1 MASQRRAELVDY
13 GISELRITN
22 ALREDAVDLDVT
34 SLHHRRAV
42 HRWERM
48 SVGDLIERVTWS
60 RPDKVAITGR
70 PGAYADERFAAL
82 TYRQADQ
89 VANQVARALLARGL
103 ERGDVV
109 LLFCENSVEAYLA
122 KIGIAKAGLVAAPL
136 NPMMAPDLVAAMID
150 LVRPKLAIVDA
161 ELWPRAEGPFAAKG
175 LSAGIS
181 IPIGAPPVPGS
192 VSFAE
197 LIAGQ
202 DGTEPD
208 VEIHADDI
216 WEILFTSGTT
226 ALPKGVMISH
236 ATSYLAGFGFALS
249 LTRGLKLESDLTV
262 GTYLPMI
269 YHVGDQPFTYSVFLS
284 GGTLVLG
291 RRPNPEHIAEMIAE
305 DKVTALWA
313 GSPAMVRAV
322 DAVLTARPDLDAR
335 SLTVVVY
342 GWAALPPATLASM
355 KRHCGED
362 LCAFE
367 IFGQTESIACHRFW
381 PGEWPE
387 LYAATAP
394 QHNYVGVPSPVL
406 ASTVLDPDG
415 NDLAGAPGVAG
426 EAVYRSPCMMAGYY
440 RDEEATRHAFRY
452 GWFHS
457 GDSCAYD
464 ENGLRVMLDRY
475 KDIVKTG
482 GENVSSLR
490 VEAVLAQHPD
500 VAKAAVIGLPH
511 PRWSEAV
518 TAVVVLRDGSAA
530 SEEDLI
536 KHCRASLAGYETPK
550 SVVFAADLPETV
562 GGKVLKYRLR
572 ADHAGHYRD
581 VTDQF

>member
-1 MASQRRAELVDY
+1 MA
-13 GISELRITN
+13 
-22 ALREDAVDLDVT
+22 
-34 SLHHRRAV
+34 H
-42 HRWERM
+42 
-48 SVGDLIERVTWS
+48 
-60 RPDKVAITGR
+60 
-70 PGAYADERFAAL
+70 
-82 TYRQADQ
+82 
-89 VANQVARALLARGL
+89 ALLASGL

-150 LVRPKLAIVDA
+150 LVQPKLAIVDA
-161 ELWPRAEGPFAAKG
+161 ELWPKATEPFAAKG
-175 LSAGIS
+175 LRAAVTIA
-181 IPIGAPPVPGS
+181 IGGPPAPGS
-192 VSFAE
+192 VSFTE
-197 LIAGQ
+197 FIAGH
-202 DGTEPD
+202 DTGEPD

-236 ATSYLAGFGFALS
+236 ACSYAAGFGFALS
-249 LTRGLKLESDLTV
+249 LTRGLRLESDLKL

-269 YHVGDQPFTYSVFLS
+269 YHVGDQPFTYSVFLC

-291 RRPNPEHIAEMIAE
+291 RRPNPEHIAEMIAAE
-305 DKVTALWA
+305 RVTALWA
-313 GSPAMVRAV
+313 GSPAMVRAL

-335 SLTVVVY
+335 SLTVIVY

-355 KRHCGED
+355 KRHCGDD
-362 LCAFE
+362 LCVFE
-367 IFGQTESIACHRFW
+367 IFGQTESISCHRFW
-381 PGEWPE
+381 PDEWPE

-394 QHNYVGVPSPVL
+394 QQNYVGVPSPIL

-415 NDLAGAPGVAG
+415 ADLAGQPGVAG
-426 EAVYRSPCMMAGYY
+426 EAVYRSPAVMAGYY

-464 ENGLRVMLDRY
+464 DAGLRIMLDRY

-518 TAVVVLRDGSAA
+518 TAVVVLGT
-530 SEEDLI
+530 
-536 KHCRASLAGYETPK
+536 GPK
-550 SVVFAADLPETV
+550 PART
-562 GGKVLKYRLR
+562 
-572 ADHAGHYRD
+572 
-581 VTDQF
+581 T

>member
-1 MASQRRAELVDY
+1 MLLQ
-13 GISELRITN
+13 
-22 ALREDAVDLDVT
+22 EDAVDLDVT
-34 SLHHRRAV
+34 SLHHRRATR
-42 HRWERM
+42 RWERM

-60 RPDKVAITGR
+60 RPDKVAIAGR

-89 VANQVARALLARGL
+89 AANQVAHALLARGL

-150 LVRPKLAIVDA
+150 LVQPKLAIVDA
-161 ELWPRAEGPFAAKG
+161 ELWPRATEPFASRG
-175 LSAGIS
+175 LEPGVTIAVGGL
-181 IPIGAPPVPGS
+181 PAPGS
-192 VSFAE
+192 VSFTE
-197 LIAGQ
+197 FIAGQ
-202 DGTEPD
+202 DDSEPD

-236 ATSYLAGFGFALS
+236 ATSYMAGFGFALS
-249 LTRGLKLESDLTV
+249 LTRGLKLESDLKV

-291 RRPNPEHIAEMIAE
+291 RRPNPGHIAEMIAE
-305 DKVTALWA
+305 DRVTALWA

-322 DAVLTARPDLDAR
+322 DAVLAARPELDAR
-335 SLTVVVY
+335 SLTVIVY

-362 LCAFE
+362 LCVFE
-367 IFGQTESIACHRFW
+367 IFGQTESISCHRFW
-381 PGEWPE
+381 PDEWPE

-394 QHNYVGVPSPVL
+394 QDNYVGVPSPIL
-406 ASTVLDPDG
+406 ASTVLDADG
-415 NDLAGAPGVAG
+415 GDLAGQPGVAG
-426 EAVYRSPCMMAGYY
+426 EAVYRSPAVMAGYY

-464 ENGLRVMLDRY
+464 DAGLRIMLDRY

-500 VAKAAVIGLPH
+500 VVKAAVIGLPH
-511 PRWSEAV
+511 PHWSEAV
-518 TAVVVLRDGSAA
+518 TAVVVLRDGAQA

-536 KHCRASLAGYETPK
+536 KHCRANLAGYETPK
-550 SVVFAADLPETV
+550 SVVFAAGLPETV

-572 ADHAGHYRD
+572 ADHAGHYGD
-581 VTDQF
+581 VAEPF

>member
-1 MASQRRAELVDY
+1 
-13 GISELRITN
+13 
-22 ALREDAVDLDVT
+22 VDLDVT

-60 RPDKVAITGR
+60 RPGKPAIVGR
-70 PGAYADERFAAL
+70 PGAYADERLAML
-82 TYRQADQ
+82 TYRQADA
-89 VANQVARALLARGL
+89 VANQVAHALLARGL

-150 LVRPKLAIVDA
+150 LVQPKLGIVDA
-161 ELWPRAEGPFAAKG
+161 ELWPKAQEPFDAKG
-175 LSAGIS
+175 LRAAVTIA
-181 IPIGAPPVPGS
+181 IGGPLAPGS
-192 VSFAE
+192 VTFTE
-197 LIAGQ
+197 FIEGQ
-202 DGTEPD
+202 PVTEPD

-236 ATSYLAGFGFALS
+236 ACSYAAGFGFALS
-249 LTRGLKLESDLTV
+249 LTRGLRLESDLKV
-262 GTYLPMI
+262 GTYLPLI
-269 YHVGDQPFTYSVFLS
+269 YHVGDQPFTYSVFLC

-291 RRPNPEHIAEMIAE
+291 RRPNPEHIAEMIAAE
-305 DKVTALWA
+305 KVTALWA
-313 GSPAMVRAV
+313 GSPAMVRAL
-322 DAVLTARPDLDAR
+322 DATLTARPDLDAH
-335 SLTVVVY
+335 SLTVIVY

-355 KRHCGED
+355 KRHCGDD
-362 LCAFE
+362 LCVFE
-367 IFGQTESIACHRFW
+367 IFGQTEAIPCHRFW

-394 QHNYVGVPSPVL
+394 RQNYVGIPSPIL
-406 ASTVLDPDG
+406 ASTVLDADG
-415 NDLAGAPGVAG
+415 GDLAGHPGVAG
-426 EAVYRSPCMMAGYY
+426 EAVYRSPAVMAGYY
-440 RDEEATRHAFRY
+440 RDEAATEHAFRY

-464 ENGLRVMLDRY
+464 DAGLRIMLDRY
-475 KDIVKTG
+475 KDVVKTG

-518 TAVVVLRDGSAA
+518 TAVVVLREGAET

-562 GGKVLKYRLR
+562 GGKVLKYKLR
-572 ADHAGHYRD
+572 AEHADHYHD
-581 VTDQF
+581 VDP

>member
-381 PGEWPE
+381 PDEWPE

>member
-1 MASQRRAELVDY
+1 
-13 GISELRITN
+13 
-22 ALREDAVDLDVT
+22 VDLDVT

-60 RPDKVAITGR
+60 RPDKPAIVGC
-70 PGAYADERFAAL
+70 PGAYADQRFGQL

-89 VANQVARALLARGL
+89 IANQVAHALLARGL

-122 KIGIAKAGLVAAPL
+122 KIGIAKAGLVAAPV
-136 NPMMAPDLVAAMID
+136 NPMMAPDLIQAMID
-150 LVRPKLAIVDA
+150 LVEPKLAIVDA
-161 ELWPRAEGPFAAKG
+161 ELWPNAREPFAAKG
-175 LSAGIS
+175 LQAAVS
-181 IPIGAPPVPGS
+181 IAIGGSPTPGS
-192 VSFAE
+192 VSFSE
-197 LIAGQ
+197 FIAGQ
-202 DGTEPD
+202 DDGEPD

-236 ATSYLAGFGFALS
+236 ACSYAAGFGFALS
-249 LTRGLKLESDLTV
+249 LTRGLRLESDLKV
-262 GTYLPMI
+262 GTYLPLI
-269 YHVGDQPFTYSVFLS
+269 YHVGDQPFTYSVFLC

-291 RRPNPEHIAEMIAE
+291 RRPDPGRIAEMIDAE
-305 DKVTALWA
+305 RVTALWA
-313 GSPAMVRAV
+313 GSPAMVRAL

-335 SLTVVVY
+335 SLTVIVY

-367 IFGQTESIACHRFW
+367 IFGQTESISCYRFW
-381 PGEWPE
+381 PDEWPE

-394 QHNYVGVPSPVL
+394 QQNYVGVPSPIL
-406 ASTVLDPDG
+406 ASTVFDPDG
-415 NDLAGAPGVAG
+415 RDLKDQPGVAG
-426 EAVYRSPCMMAGYY
+426 EAVYRSPAVMAGYY
-440 RDEEATRHAFRY
+440 RDEEATRHAFRH

-464 ENGLRVMLDRY
+464 DAGLRVMLDRY

-518 TAVVVLRDGSAA
+518 TAVVVLRDGAAA

-550 SVVFAADLPETV
+550 SVVFADGLPETV
-562 GGKVLKYRLR
+562 GGKVLKYKLR
-572 ADHAGHYRD
+572 AEHAGHYRD
-581 VTDQF
+581 AGR

>member
-1 MASQRRAELVDY
+1 MP
-13 GISELRITN
+13 
-22 ALREDAVDLDVT
+22 LREDAVDLDVT

-60 RPDKVAITGR
+60 RPDKVAIVGR

-335 SLTVVVY
+335 SLTVIVY

-381 PGEWPE
+381 PDEWPE

>member
-1 MASQRRAELVDY
+1 MPLP
-13 GISELRITN
+13 
-22 ALREDAVDLDVT
+22 EDAVDLDVT
-34 SLHHRRAV
+34 SLHHRRATR
-42 HRWERM
+42 RWERM

-60 RPDKVAITGR
+60 RPDKVAIVGR

-89 VANQVARALLARGL
+89 VANQVAHALLARGL
-103 ERGDVV
+103 DRGDVV

-150 LVRPKLAIVDA
+150 LVQPKLAIVDA
-161 ELWPRAEGPFAAKG
+161 ELWGQAAEPFTAKG
-175 LSAGIS
+175 LPPGVS
-181 IPIGAPPVPGS
+181 IAIGGEPAPGS
-192 VSFAE
+192 VSFTE
-197 LIAGQ
+197 FIAGQ
-202 DGTEPD
+202 DDGEPD

-236 ATSYLAGFGFALS
+236 ATSYMAGFGFALS
-249 LTRGLKLESDLTV
+249 LTRGLKLESDLKV

-291 RRPNPEHIAEMIAE
+291 RRPNPEHITEMIAE
-305 DKVTALWA
+305 ERVTALWA

-322 DAVLTARPDLDAR
+322 DAVLTARPELDAR
-335 SLTVVVY
+335 SLTVIVY

-362 LCAFE
+362 LCVFE
-367 IFGQTESIACHRFW
+367 IFGQTEAIPCHRFW
-381 PGEWPE
+381 PDEWPE

-394 QHNYVGVPSPVL
+394 QYNYVGVPSPIL
-406 ASTVLDPDG
+406 ASTVLDADG
-415 NDLAGAPGVAG
+415 GDLAGQPGVPG
-426 EAVYRSPCMMAGYY
+426 EAVYRSPAVMAGYY

-464 ENGLRVMLDRY
+464 DAGLRIMLDRY

-511 PRWSEAV
+511 PHWSEAV
-518 TAVVVLRDGSAA
+518 TAVVVLRDGARASA
-530 SEEDLI
+530 EDLI

-572 ADHAGHYRD
+572 ADHAGHYGD
-581 VTDQF
+581 VTEPF

>member
-1 MASQRRAELVDY
+1 MASQQRAELVDY
-13 GISELRITN
+13 CISELRITK
-22 ALREDAVDLDVT
+22 APAEDAVDLDAVDLDVT
-34 SLHHRRAV
+34 SLHHRRATR
-42 HRWERM
+42 RWERM

-60 RPDKVAITGR
+60 RPDKVAIVGR
-70 PGAYADERFAAL
+70 PGAYADARFAAL
-82 TYRQADQ
+82 TYQQADQ
-89 VANQVARALLARGL
+89 VANQVANALLARGL

-109 LLFCENSVEAYLA
+109 LMFCENSVEAYLA

-150 LVRPKLAIVDA
+150 LVQPKLAIVDA
-161 ELWPRAEGPFAAKG
+161 ELWPRAREPFAAKG
-175 LSAGIS
+175 LRTGVTIA
-181 IPIGAPPVPGS
+181 IGGQAVPGS

-236 ATSYLAGFGFALS
+236 VPSYLAGFGFALS

-269 YHVGDQPFTYSVFLS
+269 YHVGDQPFTYSVLLS

-322 DAVLTARPDLDAR
+322 DTVLTARPELDAR
-335 SLTVVVY
+335 SLTVIEY

-355 KRHCGED
+355 KRHCGEN

-367 IFGQTESIACHRFW
+367 IFGQTESISCHRFW
-381 PGEWPE
+381 PDEWPE

-415 NDLAGAPGVAG
+415 RDLAGQPVVAG

-440 RDEEATRHAFRY
+440 RDEEATRHSFRY

-457 GDSCAYD
+457 WDSCAYD

-475 KDIVKTG
+475 KDI
-482 GENVSSLR
+482 
-490 VEAVLAQHPD
+490 
-500 VAKAAVIGLPH
+500 
-511 PRWSEAV
+511 
-518 TAVVVLRDGSAA
+518 
-530 SEEDLI
+530 
-536 KHCRASLAGYETPK
+536 
-550 SVVFAADLPETV
+550 
-562 GGKVLKYRLR
+562 
-572 ADHAGHYRD
+572 
-581 VTDQF
+581 

>member
-1 MASQRRAELVDY
+1 MALVNCE
-13 GISELRITN
+13 SLMP
-22 ALREDAVDLDVT
+22 LQEDAVDLDVT
-34 SLHHRRAV
+34 SLHHRRATR
-42 HRWERM
+42 RWERM

-60 RPDKVAITGR
+60 RPDKVAVAGR

-89 VANQVARALLARGL
+89 VANQVANALLARGL

-150 LVRPKLAIVDA
+150 LVQPKLAVVDA
-161 ELWPRAEGPFAAKG
+161 ELWPRAEEPSAAKG
-175 LSAGIS
+175 LAAAVTIA
-181 IPIGAPPVPGS
+181 IGGPPSPGS
-192 VSFAE
+192 VSFTDF
-197 LIAGQ
+197 IADQ
-202 DGTEPD
+202 GTGEPD

-236 ATSYLAGFGFALS
+236 ACSYAAGFGFALS
-249 LTRGLKLESDLTV
+249 LTRGLRLESDLTV

-269 YHVGDQPFTYSVFLS
+269 YHVGDQPFTYSVFLC

-291 RRPNPEHIAEMIAE
+291 RRPSPEHIAEMIDAE
-305 DKVTALWA
+305 GVTALWA
-313 GSPAMVRAV
+313 GSPAMVRALE
-322 DAVLTARPDLDAR
+322 AVLTARPELDAR
-335 SLTVVVY
+335 SLTVIVY

-355 KRHCGED
+355 KRHCGDD

-367 IFGQTESIACHRFW
+367 IFGQTESISCHRFW
-381 PGEWPE
+381 PDEWPE

-415 NDLAGAPGVAG
+415 HDLAAAPGVAG

-511 PRWSEAV
+511 DRWGEAV
-518 TAVVVLRDGSAA
+518 TAVVVPRAGREPSA
-530 SEEDLI
+530 EEII
-536 KHCRASLAGYETPK
+536 KHCRGSLAGYETPK
-550 SVVFAADLPETV
+550 SVVFAAGLPETV

-581 VTDQF
+581 VAP

>member
-1 MASQRRAELVDY
+1 MALVNCE
-13 GISELRITN
+13 SLM
-22 ALREDAVDLDVT
+22 LLQEDAVDLDVT
-34 SLHHRRAV
+34 SLHHRRATR
-42 HRWERM
+42 RWERM
-48 SVGDLIERVTWS
+48 SVGDLIERMTWS
-60 RPDKVAITGR
+60 RPDKVAIAGR

-89 VANQVARALLARGL
+89 AANQVAHALLARGL

-150 LVRPKLAIVDA
+150 LVQPKLAIVDA
-161 ELWPRAEGPFAAKG
+161 ELWPRATGPFASRG
-175 LSAGIS
+175 LEPGVTIAVGGL
-181 IPIGAPPVPGS
+181 PAPGS
-192 VSFAE
+192 VSFTE
-197 LIAGQ
+197 FIAGQ
-202 DGTEPD
+202 DDSEPD

-236 ATSYLAGFGFALS
+236 ACSYMAGFGFALS
-249 LTRGLKLESDLTV
+249 LTRGLKLESDLRV

-305 DKVTALWA
+305 ERVTALWA
-313 GSPAMVRAV
+313 GSPAMIRAV
-322 DAVLTARPDLDAR
+322 DAVLTARPELDAR
-335 SLTVVVY
+335 SLTVIVY

-362 LCAFE
+362 LCVFE
-367 IFGQTESIACHRFW
+367 IFGQTESISCHRFW
-381 PGEWPE
+381 PDEWPE

-394 QHNYVGVPSPVL
+394 QYNYVGVPSPIL
-406 ASTVLDPDG
+406 ASTVLDADG
-415 NDLAGAPGVAG
+415 GDLAGQPGVAG
-426 EAVYRSPCMMAGYY
+426 EAVYRSPAVMAGYY

-464 ENGLRVMLDRY
+464 DAGLRIMLDRY

-511 PRWSEAV
+511 PHWSEAV
-518 TAVVVLRDGSAA
+518 TAVVVLRDGAQA

-536 KHCRASLAGYETPK
+536 KHCRASLAGYESPK

-572 ADHAGHYRD
+572 ADHAGHYGD
-581 VTDQF
+581 VAP

>member
-1 MASQRRAELVDY
+1 MS
-13 GISELRITN
+13 
-22 ALREDAVDLDVT
+22 LREDTVDLDVT

-60 RPDKVAITGR
+60 RPDKVAIVGR

-150 LVRPKLAIVDA
+150 LVQPKLALVDS
-161 ELWPRAEGPFAAKG
+161 ELWSKAEKPFAAKG

-381 PGEWPE
+381 PDEWPE

-406 ASTVLDPDG
+406 ASTVLGPDG

-511 PRWSEAV
+511 PHWSEAV
-518 TAVVVLRDGSAA
+518 TAVVVLRDGAAA

-581 VTDQF
+581 IAP

>member
-1 MASQRRAELVDY
+1 
-13 GISELRITN
+13 
-22 ALREDAVDLDVT
+22 VDLDVT

-42 HRWERM
+42 RRWERM

-60 RPDKVAITGR
+60 RPDKLAIVGR

-89 VANQVARALLARGL
+89 AANQVAHALLARGL
-103 ERGDVV
+103 SQGDVV

-136 NPMMAPDLVAAMID
+136 NPMMAPDLVTAMID
-150 LVRPKLAIVDA
+150 LVQPKLAIVDA
-161 ELWPRAEGPFAAKG
+161 ELWPKAQQPFGAKDLQAEITITVGGP
-175 LSAGIS
+175 
-181 IPIGAPPVPGS
+181 PAPHS

-197 LIAGQ
+197 FIAGQ
-202 DGTEPD
+202 PVTEPD

-236 ATSYLAGFGFALS
+236 ACSYAAGFGFALS
-249 LTRGLKLESDLTV
+249 LTRGLRLESDLKV

-291 RRPNPEHIAEMIAE
+291 RKPHPEHIAEMIAE
-305 DKVTALWA
+305 DQVTALWA

-322 DAVLTARPDLDAR
+322 DAALTARPDLDAR
-335 SLTVVVY
+335 SLTVIVY
-342 GWAALPPATLASM
+342 GWAALPPDTLASM

-367 IFGQTESIACHRFW
+367 IFGQTESISCHRFW
-381 PGEWPE
+381 PDEWPE

-394 QHNYVGVPSPVL
+394 QDNYVGVPSPIL

-415 NDLAGAPGVAG
+415 TDLADRPGVAG
-426 EAVYRSPCMMAGYY
+426 EAVYRSPAVMAGYY
-440 RDEEATRHAFRY
+440 RDEAATSHAFRH

-457 GDSCAYD
+457 GDSCVYD
-464 ENGLRVMLDRY
+464 DAGLRIMIDRY

-518 TAVVVLRDGSAA
+518 TAVVVLRDGAQA
-530 SEEDLI
+530 SEDDLI
-536 KHCRASLAGYETPK
+536 KHCRAHLAGYETPK

-572 ADHAGHYRD
+572 AEHTAHYAAASPWS
-581 VTDQF
+581 

>member
-1 MASQRRAELVDY
+1 MDL
-13 GISELRITN
+13 
-22 ALREDAVDLDVT
+22 DATVDLDVT

-42 HRWERM
+42 HRWDRM

-60 RPDKVAITGR
+60 RPDKLALTGR

-82 TYRQADQ
+82 TYRQAEQ
-89 VANQVARALLARGL
+89 AANQIAHALLARGL
-103 ERGDVV
+103 QHGDVV
-109 LLFCENSVEAYLA
+109 LMFCENSVEAYLA

-150 LVRPKLAIVDA
+150 LVQPKLTIVDG
-161 ELWPRAEGPFAAKG
+161 ELWPKAEAPFTAKG
-175 LSAGIS
+175 LRPGIT
-181 IPIGAPPVPGS
+181 IPVGGPPAPGS
-192 VSFAE
+192 VPFTE
-197 LIAGQ
+197 FIAGQ
-202 DGTEPD
+202 PETEPD

-236 ATSYLAGFGFALS
+236 ACSYMAGFGFALS
-249 LTRGLKLESDLTV
+249 LTRGLRLESDLKV

-291 RRPNPEHIAEMIAE
+291 RRPNPEHIAEMIADDE
-305 DKVTALWA
+305 VTALWA

-322 DAVLTARPDLDAR
+322 DAVLTARPELDAS

-355 KRHCGED
+355 KRHCGAD

-367 IFGQTESIACHRFW
+367 IFGQTESISCHRFW
-381 PGEWPE
+381 PDEWPE

-415 NDLAGAPGVAG
+415 QDLASQPGVAG
-426 EAVYRSPCMMAGYY
+426 EAVYRSPSMMAGYY
-440 RDEEATRHAFRY
+440 RDEAATRHAFRY

-464 ENGLRVMLDRY
+464 GNGLRIMLDRY

-490 VEAVLAQHPD
+490 VEAVLAQHPA
-500 VAKAAVIGLPH
+500 VAKSAVIGLPH
-511 PRWSEAV
+511 PHWSEAV
-518 TAVVVLRDGSAA
+518 TAVVVLQDGAAA
-530 SEEDLI
+530 SEDELI
-536 KHCRASLAGYETPK
+536 KYCRAALGGYETPK
-550 SVVFAADLPETV
+550 SVIFVTDLPETV

-572 ADHAGHYRD
+572 TEHAAHYRD
-581 VTDQF
+581 VPEEF

>member
-1 MASQRRAELVDY
+1 MS
-13 GISELRITN
+13 
-22 ALREDAVDLDVT
+22 LREDAVDLDVT

-60 RPDKVAITGR
+60 RPDKVAIVGR
-70 PGAYADERFAAL
+70 PGAYADEQMRAL
-82 TYRQADQ
+82 TYRQADT
-89 VANQVARALLARGL
+89 VANQVANALLASGL

-122 KIGIAKAGLVAAPL
+122 KIGIAKGGLVAAPL
-136 NPMMAPDLVAAMID
+136 NPMMAPDLIQAMID
-150 LVRPKLAIVDA
+150 LVQPKLAIVDA
-161 ELWPRAEGPFAAKG
+161 ELWPRAQEPFAVKA
-175 LSAGIS
+175 LRAGVTIA
-181 IPIGAPPVPGS
+181 IGGAPVPGS
-192 VSFAE
+192 VSFTE
-197 LIAGQ
+197 FIAGQ
-202 DGTEPD
+202 PGTEPD
-208 VEIHADDI
+208 VEIHSDDI

-236 ATSYLAGFGFALS
+236 ACSYAAGFGFALS
-249 LTRGLKLESDLTV
+249 LTRGLRLESDLTV

-269 YHVGDQPFTYSVFLS
+269 YHVGDQPFTYSVFLCA
-284 GGTLVLG
+284 GTLVLG
-291 RRPNPEHIAEMIAE
+291 RRPNPDHIAEMIDAE
-305 DKVTALWA
+305 GVTALWA
-313 GSPAMVRAV
+313 GSPAMVRAL

-335 SLTVVVY
+335 SLTVIVY

-355 KRHCGED
+355 KQHCGDD
-362 LCAFE
+362 LCVFE
-367 IFGQTESIACHRFW
+367 IFGQTESISCHRFW

-394 QHNYVGVPSPVL
+394 QQNYVGVPSPIL
-406 ASTVLDPDG
+406 ASTVLDPAG
-415 NDLAGAPGVAG
+415 RDLGDQPGVAG
-426 EAVYRSPCMMAGYY
+426 EAVYRSPAVMAGYY
-440 RDEEATRHAFRY
+440 RDEAATRHAFRF

-464 ENGLRVMLDRY
+464 DAGLRVMLDRY

-518 TAVVVLRDGSAA
+518 TAVVVLRNGAEA

-536 KHCRASLAGYETPK
+536 KHCRVSLAGYETPK

-572 ADHAGHYRD
+572 AEHAGHYAGANP
-581 VTDQF
+581 

>member
-1 MASQRRAELVDY
+1 MALVNCE
-13 GISELRITN
+13 SLM
-22 ALREDAVDLDVT
+22 LLQEDAVDLDVT
-34 SLHHRRAV
+34 SLHHRRATR
-42 HRWERM
+42 RWERM
-48 SVGDLIERVTWS
+48 SVGDLIERMTWS
-60 RPDKVAITGR
+60 RPDKVAIAGR

-89 VANQVARALLARGL
+89 AANQVAHALLARGL

-150 LVRPKLAIVDA
+150 LVQPKLAIVDA
-161 ELWPRAEGPFAAKG
+161 ELWPRATGPFASRG
-175 LSAGIS
+175 LEPGVTIAVGGL
-181 IPIGAPPVPGS
+181 PAPGS
-192 VSFAE
+192 VSFTE
-197 LIAGQ
+197 FIAGQ
-202 DGTEPD
+202 DDSEPD

-236 ATSYLAGFGFALS
+236 ACSYMAGFGFALS
-249 LTRGLKLESDLTV
+249 LTRGLKLESDLRV

-291 RRPNPEHIAEMIAE
+291 RRPNPGHIAEMIAE
-305 DKVTALWA
+305 ERVTALWA

-322 DAVLTARPDLDAR
+322 DAVLTARPELDAR
-335 SLTVVVY
+335 SLTVIVY

-362 LCAFE
+362 LCVFE
-367 IFGQTESIACHRFW
+367 IFGQTESISCHRFW
-381 PGEWPE
+381 PDEWPE

-394 QHNYVGVPSPVL
+394 QYNYVGVPSPIL
-406 ASTVLDPDG
+406 ASTVLDADG
-415 NDLAGAPGVAG
+415 GDLAGQPGVAG
-426 EAVYRSPCMMAGYY
+426 EAVYRSPAVMAGYY

-464 ENGLRVMLDRY
+464 DAGLRIMLDRY

-511 PRWSEAV
+511 PHWSEAV
-518 TAVVVLRDGSAA
+518 TAVVVLRDGAQA

-562 GGKVLKYRLR
+562 GGKVLKYQLR
-572 ADHAGHYRD
+572 ADHAGHYGD
-581 VTDQF
+581 VAP

>member
-1 MASQRRAELVDY
+1 
-13 GISELRITN
+13 
-22 ALREDAVDLDVT
+22 VDLDVT

-60 RPDKVAITGR
+60 RPDKPAIVGR
-70 PGAYADERFAAL
+70 PGAYADGQFKAL

-89 VANQVARALLARGL
+89 IANQVAHALLARGL
-103 ERGDVV
+103 ERGDVI

-122 KIGIAKAGLVAAPL
+122 KIGIAKAGLVAAPV

-150 LVRPKLAIVDA
+150 LVQPKLAIVDA
-161 ELWPRAEGPFAAKG
+161 ELWPKAEPPFTAKNLRAAVTVAIGGP
-175 LSAGIS
+175 
-181 IPIGAPPVPGS
+181 PAPDS
-192 VSFAE
+192 VSFTE
-197 LIAGQ
+197 FIAGQ
-202 DGTEPD
+202 PAGEPD

-236 ATSYLAGFGFALS
+236 ACSYAAGFGFALS
-249 LTRGLKLESDLTV
+249 LTRGLRLESDLTV
-262 GTYLPMI
+262 GTYLPLI
-269 YHVGDQPFTYSVFLS
+269 YHVGDQPFTFSVFLC

-291 RRPNPEHIAEMIAE
+291 RRPHPEHIAEMIAAE
-305 DKVTALWA
+305 KVTA
-313 GSPAMVRAV
+313 
-322 DAVLTARPDLDAR
+322 
-335 SLTVVVY
+335 
-342 GWAALPPATLASM
+342 
-355 KRHCGED
+355 
-362 LCAFE
+362 
-367 IFGQTESIACHRFW
+367 
-381 PGEWPE
+381 
-387 LYAATAP
+387 P
-394 QHNYVGVPSPVL
+394 QQNYVGVPSPIL

-415 NDLAGAPGVAG
+415 RDLKAQPGVAG
-426 EAVYRSPCMMAGYY
+426 EAVYRSPAVMAGYY
-440 RDEEATRHAFRY
+440 RDEAATEHAFRY

-464 ENGLRVMLDRY
+464 DAGLRIMLDRY

-518 TAVVVLRDGSAA
+518 TAVVVLREGAQA

-536 KHCRASLAGYETPK
+536 KHCRAGLAGYETPK

-562 GGKVLKYRLR
+562 GGKVLKYKLR
-572 ADHAGHYRD
+572 AEHAAHYRD
-581 VTDQF
+581 ADP